1 MSDVDDPNGIL
12 LRGPWAGDSYTPPPM
27 PDYAD
32 TNPPPQN
39 IRSAPPEA
47 PEETTME
54 LPPIPAAPDPATAL
68 RSEGITAPETDEND
82 DEYEEGEYRQ
92 PRSLA
97 DRLGDWLEFR
107 LERARAAHE
116 SEVPFREAEV
126 ARKAALL
133 EGRTA
138 QEVAMMEHNGKL
150 QAAMMKAKGDKAA
163 ARGKA
168 DAERA
173 RASGL
178 GSDSGRSKSGGGAGP
193 SRGGGGTG
201 AGPRGGQGRGGP
213 NSTDRGDRSGA
224 RPTGAG
230 TGKGGGK
237 GPERSPD
244 GRKGPAGPK
253 ESPKAPKGRQ
263 DGSGGSGGSGKG
275 GGAGSPGKNGG
286 PGTGGKAGGS
296 GGGTKGNGSG
306 GGGKGGSKGGDGPSQ
321 RNTSGAAGGEWARG
335 RQERASARQAAR
347 LERRRTRQDAGLADR
362 TRDRDQDRANRQTT
376 WEERRK
382 AKAERAARKEQ
393 AKQDRKD
400 RKDREAGEARS
411 KGEDVDPGRV
421 TLGEALM
428 QEAQRRWGERREAE
442 KDEAAKAKAAK
453 DSEKGEAGDEAKE
466 TTDDETPAAEPKVD
480 LTKDEDK
487 DGSAPEE
494 GVEATAATSSGPEKV
509 NLSKD
514 KGGKTKETP
523 KKDPDGASDTS
534 EAPAS
539 GNGPEEAGKAAG
551 GPTEGPEK
559 KAGVGAEDAAYS
571 PPSDSGNA
579 YRQYQQFDPPHDPR
593 HEAPFDGYEET
604 TPPRGWQAGQ
614 DAWSEFWTKRRAQ
627 RERLRDWWKATWA
640 RQETPRDE
648 PGTFKTAEGA
658 AKSVPPNMA
667 WTWVGREDRTPRR
680 PPQAQAD
687 EDYPEAEIV
696 GPAALPRAPEPHT
709 QRPGTSRPTAKENT
723 VSDQPAARVGK
734 ARASSKPGQAGL
746 AAEHRT
752 DITFGEYLVEIANI
766 ALGASE
772 VKESAEAT
780 ANELG
785 KVVGALKDMA
795 TDLMGHHNIATEV
808 TNQLADM
815 ADDARRTKAQTERAA
830 GECALA
836 AETAQT
842 AAVSVARTYSED
854 LNAMDAGGVTY
865 ASSAAH
871 HD

>member
-12 LRGPWAGDSYTPPPM
+12 LRGPWVGDSYTPPPM

-32 TNPPPQN
+32 TIPPPQN
-39 IRSAPPEA
+39 IPSALPEA
-47 PEETTME
+47 PEEVTVE

-68 RSEGITAPETDEND
+68 RSEGITALETDEND
-82 DEYEEGEYRQ
+82 GEYEEGEYRQ
-92 PRSLA
+92 SRSLA

-168 DAERA
+168 DADRA

-201 AGPRGGQGRGGP
+201 AGPRGGQGRGGS
-213 NSTDRGDRSGA
+213 NSIDRGDRSGA
-224 RPTGAG
+224 KPTGAG

-237 GPERSPD
+237 SPERSPD

-253 ESPKAPKGRQ
+253 ESPRSPKGRQ

-286 PGTGGKAGGS
+286 SGTGGKAGGS
-296 GGGTKGNGSG
+296 GGATKGNGSG

-321 RNTSGAAGGEWARG
+321 RNASGATGGEWARG
-335 RQERASARQAAR
+335 RQERAGARQAAR
-347 LERRRTRQDAGLADR
+347 LERLRTRQDAGLADR
-362 TRDRDQDRANRQTT
+362 TRDRDQDRANKQTA
-376 WEERRK
+376 WEEQRA
-382 AKAERAARKEQ
+382 AKAERAARRQEAKKNRKE
-393 AKQDRKD
+393 
-400 RKDREAGEARS
+400 REEHPKR
-411 KGEDVDPGRV
+411 EDADSARV
-421 TLGEALM
+421 TLGKALAA
-428 QEAQRRWGERREAE
+428 EAQRRWDKRRQ
-442 KDEAAKAKAAK
+442 AAKDKAAK
-453 DSEKGEAGDEAKE
+453 DDEKDATKE
-466 TTDDETPAAEPKVD
+466 TGDGPASAEPKVD
-480 LTKDEDK
+480 LSKGK
-487 DGSAPEE
+487 DGAPAPEE
-494 GVEATAATSSGPEKV
+494 DAEPTAETTSGPKKDD
-509 NLSKD
+509 LSKGE
-514 KGGKTKETP
+514 GGKTKDKP
-523 KKDPDGASDTS
+523 KKGPDGAFAAT
-534 EAPAS
+534 EGAT
-539 GNGPEEAGKAAG
+539 GGEGPGKTGKAAG
-551 GPTEGPEK
+551 GSPK
-559 KAGVGAEDAAYS
+559 GAKEETGEEAANAATD
-571 PPSDSGNA
+571 PSDSSYEPHG
-579 YRQYQQFDPPHDPR
+579 DP
-593 HEAPFDGYEET
+593 YEEAD
-604 TPPRGWQAGQ
+604 PHW
-614 DAWSEFWTKRRAQ
+614 
-627 RERLRDWWKATWA
+627 RERLRAWWKSRRAHE
-640 RQETPRDE
+640 RPRDE
-648 PGTFKTAEGA
+648 PDDFKKAEGA
-658 AKSVPPNMA
+658 ARSVPPNMS
-667 WTWVGREDRTPRR
+667 WTWVDRENRTPRR
-680 PPQAQAD
+680 PPRAQAA
-687 EDYPEAEIV
+687 EDYPDAEIV
-696 GPAALPRAPEPHT
+696 GPPALPRAPEPHT
-709 QRPGTSRPTAKENT
+709 QRPGTSRPTVKENT

-766 ALGASE
+766 ALGVTE
-772 VKESAEAT
+772 VKESAQVT

-842 AAVSVARTYSED
+842 AAMSVARTYSED